1 MFLSSQDEDE
11 DIFQSDDDLDDNAP
25 LFIPQQ
31 PISMYATAG
40 EITDEVCEC
49 SVTCTCCCIFYNI
62 MREFECT
69 CIYTLYVHVHR
80 IVGSS
85 LSMVLTMKIRCFDS
99 RVFISKKEHKETV
112 YLYSRI
118 FRCV

>member
-69 CIYTLYVHVHR
+69 LYVHVHR